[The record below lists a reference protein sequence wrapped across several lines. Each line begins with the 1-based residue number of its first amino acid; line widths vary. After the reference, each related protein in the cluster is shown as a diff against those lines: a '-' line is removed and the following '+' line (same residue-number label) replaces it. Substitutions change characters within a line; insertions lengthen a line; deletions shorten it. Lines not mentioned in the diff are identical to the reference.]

1 MNFKL
6 YDKQQAIADE
16 IIQEFKTP
24 SDIASGQFYLSG
36 EMGSG
41 KTYMG
46 SYIANQFKDDYN
58 VIVISPQVNIKKWQ
72 SLLDD
77 PVILTKKDDYNKNNR
92 ISLIAFEHLNMWLKN
107 QKPFNQDMLIIVD
120 EVHLATN
127 SKKDAFDTLVSFAS
141 HGSSRMRGL
150 YLTGTIMEGEKRNI
164 ISIIRTTHPHLVSTK
179 SINTIK
185 NSFEIF
191 IFRIWQHISTSVSLE
206 DIQDLMENRQEIKQ
220 DVAPITPILLTT
232 EQRLFSDVVM
242 SQLSDLQVPLNTA
255 RSETASFIDNP
266 EKSPNY
272 KVNSRPSYSKLK
284 RPKYVDLAMPIK
296 DVNFKSTSKFQNLLT
311 LIQSSPNDRIL
322 VYVNEKHLIDIIRH
336 HLKDKGIDAFS
347 IEGVPVEEYSEYINN
362 QFMSHQV
369 GIVDPS
375 KVNVGIDIHAEQ
387 LVWYQLMPKLDK
399 MIQAQR
405 RVCRLSS
412 ENKSLVTIM
421 VYDTTYE
428 NARAQELSNATKQ
441 NAITYGVKQQDSL
454 AQLTG
459 ILLEGVN

>member
-1 MNFKL
+1 
-6 YDKQQAIADE
+6 
-16 IIQEFKTP
+16 
-24 SDIASGQFYLSG
+24 
-36 EMGSG
+36 
-41 KTYMG
+41 
-46 SYIANQFKDDYN
+46 
-58 VIVISPQVNIKKWQ
+58 
-72 SLLDD
+72 
-77 PVILTKKDDYNKNNR
+77 
-92 ISLIAFEHLNMWLKN
+92 
-107 QKPFNQDMLIIVD
+107 
-120 EVHLATN
+120 
-127 SKKDAFDTLVSFAS
+127 
-141 HGSSRMRGL
+141 
-150 YLTGTIMEGEKRNI
+150 
-164 ISIIRTTHPHLVSTK
+164 
-179 SINTIK
+179 
-185 NSFEIF
+185 
-191 IFRIWQHISTSVSLE
+191 
-206 DIQDLMENRQEIKQ
+206 MENRQEIKQ
-220 DVAPITPILLTT
+220 DVAPITPIPLTT
-232 EQRLFSDVVM
+232 EQQLFSDVVM

-266 EKSPNY
+266 KKSPNY

-284 RPKYVDLAMPIK
+284 RPKYVELAMPIK

-311 LIQSSPNDRIL
+311 LIQNSPNDRIL
-322 VYVNEKHLIDIIRH
+322 VYVNEKHLIDVIRH